1 MTETIA
7 PHIGDPV
14 PRIDGI
20 DKARGTQVYPSD
32 YHVEGMLRVRL
43 LRSEYAHA
51 RIDGIDTS
59 AARAAEGVAGVFTAE
74 DIPGT
79 NAVGVVRR
87 DGPVLVDGLV
97 RCTGDVL
104 AIVVAESDEQ
114 ARAAYALIDVSYEPL
129 PVVTDPREAMS
140 SGSPRVH
147 EGGNVLSE
155 IHHSAGNVEAAF
167 AGAEHVVEGEFRTGR
182 QEHIP
187 METEAGVA
195 FYEDGVLTVRHG
207 GQYPHRDAQQIAAV
221 LGVEERQVRV
231 LTPMVGGSFGGK
243 DDFTVQCQLALAAH
257 LTKRPCF
264 IMLDRSESIAATPKR
279 HPYFNSYRIACDG
292 DGRLSA
298 ATLEMVADT
307 GAHASWG
314 ELVLY
319 VSTETCLG
327 PYFIPNVQL
336 DAYCVYTNNCVSG
349 AFRGF
354 GGLQGAVGIE
364 CLMDEMALELGID
377 PIRIRRINA
386 LEPGRIGPSGID
398 FNSDE
403 SSLQQ
408 VLTEVENCELWRNR
422 TELTRLT
429 TDDALWKARG
439 VGMAAGWMGVG
450 YGHGVADSSEAV
462 VELTDGGTYL
472 VRMGG
477 VDMGQGNATA
487 FAQIA
492 AKELNCPVDM
502 VDVVVGDSAGP
513 DSGSCDS
520 VRTMYVMAASLVKAV
535 KDLSGQIRAAV
546 AEKLDSAL
554 EDVAISGDAAV
565 EQQSGNAVPLG
576 ALGPRV
582 GRGAIRIYQEDEGD
596 NTDDYD
602 KWVFTYA
609 AQAVLVEVDLLTGR
623 VDVLQV
629 FSAVDAGKVVNLQGF
644 EGQSEG
650 GITQSIGYTLSEDCI
665 SVDGHILNNGLSTYI
680 VPYPS
685 DVPDLIDT
693 VAVECGDP
701 QTPYGAKGIAEVVMI
716 PTPPAILNAV
726 RNATGVRFTE
736 LPLTAER
743 VLARLADAP
752 PVRGQ

>member
-1 MTETIA
+1 MTETTV
-7 PHIGDPV
+7 PSIGDPV
-14 PRIDGI
+14 RRIDGR

-32 YHVEGMLRVRL
+32 YHVEGMLRVHL
-43 LRSEYAHA
+43 LRSKHAHA
-51 RIDGIDTS
+51 RVNGIETA
-59 AARAAEGVAGVFTAE
+59 AARTAEGVVGVFTAQ
-74 DIPGT
+74 DVPGR
-79 NAVGVVRR
+79 NAVGVVRQ
-87 DGPVLVDGLV
+87 DGPVLVEDVV

-104 AIVVAESDEQ
+104 AIVVAENDEQ
-114 ARAAYALIDVSYEPL
+114 ARAARDLIDVSYEPL
-129 PVVTDPREAMS
+129 PAVTDPREAMS
-140 SGSPRVH
+140 SDSPRIH

-155 IHHSAGNVEAAF
+155 IHHSAGDPAAAF
-167 AGAEHVVEGEFRTGR
+167 ADAAHVVEGDFRTGR

-221 LGVEERQVRV
+221 LGLDEHAVRV

-243 DDFTVQCQLALAAH
+243 DDFTVQCPLALATY
-257 LTKRPCF
+257 LTKRPCS

-279 HPYFNSYRIACDG
+279 HPYFNSYRIACDSG
-292 DGRLSA
+292 GRLSA
-298 ATLEMVADT
+298 ATLEMVSDT

-314 ELVLY
+314 EIVLY

-327 PYFIPNVQL
+327 PYYIPNVQL

-364 CLMDEMALELGID
+364 CLLDELSLELGID
-377 PIRIRRINA
+377 PIEIRRINA
-386 LEPGRIGPSGID
+386 LEPGQVGPSGID

-403 SSLQQ
+403 SSLQR

-422 TELTRLT
+422 AELTRLAA
-429 TDDALWKARG
+429 DDAPWKARG

-462 VELTDGGTYL
+462 VELTDDGTYL

-492 AKELNCPVDM
+492 AAELNCPVDM
-502 VDVVVGDSAGP
+502 VDIVVGDSAGP

-520 VRTMYVMAASLVKAV
+520 VRTMYVMAAALVKAV
-535 KDLSGQIRAAV
+535 KDLSGQIRSGV
-546 AEKLDSAL
+546 ADKLDCAL
-554 EDVAISGDAAV
+554 EDVEITGDAAV
-565 EQQSGNAVPLG
+565 ERQSGNVVPLG
-576 ALGPRV
+576 ALGPLI
-582 GRGAIRIYQEDEGD
+582 GRGAIRIYQEDADD
-596 NTDDYD
+596 NTDDYH

-629 FSAVDAGKVVNLQGF
+629 FSAVDAGKVVNQQGF

-650 GITQSIGYTLSEDCI
+650 GITQSIGYALSEDCI
-665 SVDGHILNNGLSTYI
+665 SVDGHILNTGLSTYI

-685 DVPDLIDT
+685 DVPDIIDT

-701 QTPYGAKGIAEVVMI
+701 QTPYGAKGIAEIVMV

-726 RNATGVRFTE
+726 RRATGERFTE

-752 PVRGQ
+752 SVPGQ